1 MSLTVGIVDYQMG
14 NLRSVAKAIEKI
26 GATAIVSSDPA
37 ELEQA
42 SHLILP
48 GVGAIG
54 DAIREL
60 KQRNLVPWIKD
71 WIRSDRPFLG
81 ICLGMQLLF
90 DYSEEGGRHEGLSVL
105 PGRVIRFRNE
115 GHPEWE
121 HRKIPHM
128 GWNQVWSTK
137 HDDAMLD
144 GIGDQAF
151 FYFVHSYYVVPDDSS
166 CVWLQC
172 EYGHRFCAAVRVGNM
187 MATQFHPEK
196 SQGNGLRL
204 LTNFLSLT
212 ARQTGC
218 VGVQERS

>member
-1 MSLTVGIVDYQMG
+1 MSLTVGIIDYQMG

-26 GATAIVSSDPA
+26 GATAIVSSDPS

-90 DYSEEGGRHEGLSVL
+90 DYSEEGGRHEGLSIL

-128 GWNQVWSTK
+128 GWNQVCSTK
-137 HDDAMLD
+137 HDDEMLQ

-151 FYFVHSYYVVPDDSS
+151 FYFVHSYYIVPDDPS

-172 EYGHRFCAAVRVGNM
+172 EYGHSFCAAVRVGNM

-196 SQGNGLRL
+196 SQGNGLKL
-204 LTNFLSLT
+204 LGNFLSLT
-212 ARQTGC
+212 AHPAILR
-218 VGVQERS
+218 